1 MNIASIATTAGLPDR
16 FAFSISAV
24 VAMTY
29 SVAINYLPFNIRCNC
44 ISSPWVHTPFVDGF
58 LRTNYPAREE
68 EMFEK
73 LSAAQPIG
81 HMARPHEVAMLALFL
96 YLNDASFITGMD
108 YPIDGA
114 FFNLQD

>member
-1 MNIASIATTAGLPDR
+1 MRACIPHMKKNGGVIMNIASIATTAGLPDR

-29 SVAINYLPFNIRCNC
+29 SVAMNYLPFNIRCNC
-44 ISSPWVHTPFVDGF
+44 ISSAWVHTPFLDGF

-81 HMARPHEVAMLALFL
+81 RMPGHTR
-96 YLNDASFITGMD
+96 SRCWRCSCT
-108 YPIDGA
+108 
-114 FFNLQD
+114 

>member
-81 HMARPHEVAMLALFL
+81 RMARPHEVAMLALFL
-96 YLNDASFITGMD
+96 CSNEASFITGVD
-108 YPIDGA
+108 YPIDVG
-114 FFNLQD
+114 FFNLHG